1 MPSSAAAGHRA
12 VVSGEEEDERQKQV
26 SWIRKRTAFSVCV
39 KMGFQCGDLFSDVV
53 TPFIYFY
60 ERYYNLRHSEATETG
75 GASFLELTV
84 GFLPDASCLI
94 SVPPELSNA
103 TTTLVGHLSASS
115 AGVIA
120 ARTFAETDPAYQL
133 PTWFDIVYGA
143 HALIAVFVSMYV
155 VHRGLPYLRHCLE
168 PFRSKPKSGKTAE
181 TLQHTKNST
190 RVAAV
195 RTDDEEHGGTKD
207 GVLAEVIETEGLKL
221 AYLKASKWM
230 FWIEDFLGIVLS
242 GSRFVHRCRLTGLTL
257 RSVDQVLMLTQFL
270 FSFAML
276 GCACC
281 AQYLPA
287 CWLGRCVPLKT
298 RAHPRDS
305 FSHSHRGHPGRAHT
319 PRRAAAQTRRE
330 ARRRGE
336 GGDHRPR

>member
-1 MPSSAAAGHRA
+1 MPSSAAAGLRA
-12 VVSGEEEDERQKQV
+12 VVSGEEEDERLKQE
-26 SWIRKRTAFSVCV
+26 SWIRKRTAFSLCV
-39 KMGFQCGDLFSDVV
+39 KMVFQCADLFSDVI
-53 TPFIYFY
+53 TPLLYFY

-75 GASFLELTV
+75 ASFLELTV
-84 GFLPDASCLI
+84 GILPEGSCLI
-94 SVPPELSNA
+94 SVPPELHNA
-103 TTTLVGHLSASS
+103 TTTLVDHLSGLSS

-133 PTWFDIVYGA
+133 PTWFDLGFDVLYGA
-143 HALIAVFVSMYV
+143 HALVAVLVSIYV
-155 VHRGLPYLRHCLE
+155 VQRGLPYLRHCLE
-168 PFRSKPKSGKTAE
+168 PFWSKPESSKAAE
-181 TLQHTKNST
+181 TLRHAKSSI

-221 AYLKASKWM
+221 AYLKASKRM
-230 FWIEDFLGIVLS
+230 FWIEDFSGIVLS
-242 GSRFVHRCRLTGLTL
+242 GTRFVHRCLLTGLTL

-287 CWLGRCVPLKT
+287 CWGAARPSKPMLTLLT
-298 RAHPRDS
+298 R
-305 FSHSHRGHPGRAHT
+305 FHSHRGHLGRAHA
-319 PRRAAAQTRRE
+319 PRRAAAQT
-330 ARRRGE
+330 
-336 GGDHRPR
+336 

>member
-1 MPSSAAAGHRA
+1 MPSSTAAGHRA
-12 VVSGEEEDERQKQV
+12 VVSGEEEDERQRQV

-39 KMGFQCGDLFSDVV
+39 KMGFQCGDLFSDVI
-53 TPFIYFY
+53 TPLIYFY
-60 ERYYNLRHSEATETG
+60 ERYYSLRHSEAAEA

-84 GFLPDASCLI
+84 GFLPEGSCLI
-94 SVPPELSNA
+94 SVPPGLSNA

-115 AGVIA
+115 AGDIA

-133 PTWFDIVYGA
+133 STWFDVFYGA
-143 HALIAVFVSMYV
+143 HALIAVFVSLYV

-168 PFRSKPKSGKTAE
+168 PFWSKPRTDKATK
-181 TLQHTKNST
+181 TLQRTKNST

-221 AYLKASKWM
+221 AYLKASKRM
-230 FWIEDFLGIVLS
+230 FWIEDFAGIIIS

-281 AQYLPA
+281 AQYLLA
-287 CWLGRCVPLKT
+287 CWLGRCMPHQDPCSPL
-298 RAHPRDS
+298 
-305 FSHSHRGHPGRAHT
+305 
-319 PRRAAAQTRRE
+319 
-330 ARRRGE
+330 
-336 GGDHRPR
+336 